1 MATFNSDE
9 VVIARDPGYIYEF
22 LADFGNFEK
31 LMPPQ
36 VTDWKSDSESCSF
49 NIQNMATLGM
59 RYRSRIPNS
68 RIDIIADGKVPF
80 SFDLQC
86 FIDETGTETSR
97 VKLQFNADLS
107 PMLMMMASR
116 PLGNFIN
123 ILAVKLKEI
132 CEAAS

>member
-1 MATFNSDE
+1 MATFNSEE
-9 VVIARDPGYIYEF
+9 VVIARDPGFIYEF

-59 RYRSRIPNS
+59 RFRSRIPNS
-68 RIDIIADGKVPF
+68 RIDIVADGKVPF

-86 FIDETGTETSR
+86 FIDESGPDTSR

-116 PLGNFIN
+116 PLSNFIN

>member
-1 MATFNSDE
+1 
-9 VVIARDPGYIYEF
+9 
-22 LADFGNFEK
+22 
-31 LMPPQ
+31 
-36 VTDWKSDSESCSF
+36 
-49 NIQNMATLGM
+49 
-59 RYRSRIPNS
+59 
-68 RIDIIADGKVPF
+68 VPF

-86 FIDETGTETSR
+86 FIDESGPDTSR

-132 CEAAS
+132 CESAS